1 MSERHIRC
9 DDSSERATRSLRF
22 DVGVIGKLEKT
33 PTGGVRVPAR
43 VTRTGVFPYMRADGS
58 IQREYRPASEVFK
71 ADSLASLADAAVT
84 VEHPT
89 EGVVTPETFRQLA
102 AGYVREGVRQ
112 DGNFVAAS

>member
-1 MSERHIRC
+1 MSERHSRC

-89 EGVVTPETFRQLA
+89 VT
-102 AGYVREGVRQ
+102 
-112 DGNFVAAS
+112 AASASCLLYTS